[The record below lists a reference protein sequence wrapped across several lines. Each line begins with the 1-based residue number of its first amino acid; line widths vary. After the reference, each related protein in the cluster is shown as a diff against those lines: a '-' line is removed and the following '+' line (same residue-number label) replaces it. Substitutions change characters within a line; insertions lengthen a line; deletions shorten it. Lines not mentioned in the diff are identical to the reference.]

1 MEIDVSDLFSLQS
14 DKPVSRSHNRSH
26 GLQEP
31 RSLEG
36 PARASQCWVRPEPVQ
51 SQSMVRQEPVPGPRL
66 VVVCVFVSVSVSVS
80 VPLYIYIRHGKSHS

>member
-1 MEIDVSDLFSLQS
+1 MEIDVNDLFSLRS

-36 PARASQCWVRPEPVQ
+36 PARASQCWVRLEPVQ
-51 SQSMVRQEPVPGPRL
+51 S
-66 VVVCVFVSVSVSVS
+66 VCVFVSVSVSVS